1 MSQLYHPNYLET
13 GAIDNKL
20 LHVQPVSYIIL
31 KLHAENNEKLVVL
44 NGIRIR
50 ISGYLDRRHNIFS
63 RRLNARFGGQ
73 CLSGRTHPSLCQN
86 NMKLLFHT

>member
-63 RRLNARFGGQ
+63 RRLITLVLEDNVCLGGRVLR
-73 CLSGRTHPSLCQN
+73 CVRII
-86 NMKLLFHT
+86 